1 MNVPLLAVMLLA
13 DGRFPAGGHAHS
25 VGVESAVADGRV
37 RDEASLEEFV
47 AARLA
52 TTGLTDAS
60 LAVATAHRLGSAAS
74 EDDVRCVLLA
84 VDAEAD
90 ARIPVAVSRQA
101 SRRLGRQLGRAAA
114 RCWPA
119 GELAELAGLLPDGAH
134 QSVVFGCVGVAAG
147 ASLEDIA
154 ALVVHHTLTT
164 PAQAG
169 VRLLGLDPFGVAA
182 VVSRLHRM
190 GTAVASDAVRF
201 GTSALADLPAGSV
214 PLLDIEATRHV
225 GWDVRLFAT

>member
-1 MNVPLLAVMLLA
+1 MNAPLLAVMLLA

-25 VGVESAVADGRV
+25 AGVESAVADGRV
-37 RDEASLEEFV
+37 HDEASLEAFV
-47 AARLA
+47 AGRLA

-74 EDDVRCVLLA
+74 EADVRCALLE

-119 GELAELAGLLPDGAH
+119 SELAELAGLFTDGAH

-182 VVSRLHRM
+182 LVSRLHRA
-190 GTAVASDAVRF
+190 GASVASDAARF
-201 GTSALADLPAGSV
+201 GTSALADLPAGSA
-214 PLLDIEATRHV
+214 PLLDIEATRHA

>member
-1 MNVPLLAVMLLA
+1 MGPSLLAVLLLA

-25 VGVESAVADGRV
+25 AGVESAVADGRV
-37 RDEASLEEFV
+37 HDEASLEEFV
-47 AARLA
+47 AGRLA
-52 TTGLTDAS
+52 TTGLADAS
-60 LAVATAHRLGSAAS
+60 LAVAIAHRLGSAAS
-74 EDDVRCVLLA
+74 AAEVRRELLD

-90 ARIPVAVSRQA
+90 ARIPVAALRQA

-119 GELAELAGLLPDGAH
+119 GELAELAGLFPDGAH

-147 ASLEDIA
+147 ASLEDTA
-154 ALVVHHTLTT
+154 ALVVHHALTT

-182 VVSRLHRM
+182 LVSRLQRA
-190 GTAVASDAVRF
+190 GAALVSEAVGF
-201 GTSALADLPAGSV
+201 GTSALVDLPAGAA
-214 PLLDIEATRHV
+214 PLLDIEATRHA

>member
-1 MNVPLLAVMLLA
+1 MLLA

-25 VGVESAVADGRV
+25 AGVESAVADKRV
-37 RDEASLEEFV
+37 HDEASLEEFV
-47 AARLA
+47 AGRLA

-60 LAVATAHRLGSAAS
+60 LAVATAHRLGSASSTAAIRS
-74 EDDVRCVLLA
+74 VLLD

-90 ARIPVAVSRQA
+90 ARIQVAVSRQA

-119 GELAELAGLLPDGAH
+119 GELAEIAGLFPDGAH

-147 ASLEDIA
+147 ASLDDVA
-154 ALVVHHTLTT
+154 GLVVHHTLTT

-182 VVSRLHRM
+182 LVSRLHQAA
-190 GTAVASDAVRF
+190 TAVASDAVRF
-201 GTSALADLPAGSV
+201 GTSALADLPAVSA
-214 PLLDIEATRHV
+214 PLFDIEATRHA